1 MTIENLMTEIENA
14 KREKA
19 SLEQY
24 LKERNRIDVIKVHF
38 KKTHDILDNHGC
50 PCADDAFSLQYEAG
64 NDIFLDLRNVFLKHI
79 DNEHKKVSDE
89 LAKLEQK
96 KKDLERVLNS

>member
-24 LKERNRIDVIKVHF
+24 LKERDRIDVIKVHF

-50 PCADDAFSLQYEAG
+50 P
-64 NDIFLDLRNVFLKHI
+64 
-79 DNEHKKVSDE
+79 
-89 LAKLEQK
+89 
-96 KKDLERVLNS
+96 